1 LRTFTFNNPT
11 STNEFRSGNDQNDI
25 FYTDVASNSFKY
37 PKNPKL
43 TCKDDIIIHQ
53 MYSTNEKRNLD
64 SLSNKI
70 HTIQIPTDDHGNSSG
85 IGGCDKS
92 WGDNDNKNNN
102 EMYYIEEI
110 KRKLD
115 SHEKSC
121 YDSTVDNTNSYSNKF
136 SFHQN

>member
-25 FYTDVASNSFKY
+25 FYTDAASDSFNY

-43 TCKDDIIIHQ
+43 TGKDDIIIHQ
-53 MYSTNEKRNLD
+53 VYSTNETHNLD

-70 HTIQIPTDDHGNSSG
+70 HTIQISNDHYENSSG
-85 IGGCDKS
+85 ICESDKT
-92 WGDNDNKNNN
+92 WGDNDNNN

-115 SHEKSC
+115 SHSKSC
-121 YDSTVDNTNSYSNKF
+121 NDSTVDNTNTYSNKF